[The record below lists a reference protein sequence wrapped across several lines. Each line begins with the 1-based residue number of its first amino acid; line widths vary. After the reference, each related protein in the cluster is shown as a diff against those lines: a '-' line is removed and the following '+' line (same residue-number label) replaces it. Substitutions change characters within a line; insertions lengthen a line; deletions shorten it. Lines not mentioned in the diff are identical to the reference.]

1 MTRPRRVLFISNGH
15 GEDNH
20 SAHVIRALRQRDLS
34 VEVEA
39 LPIVGTGSA
48 YGKIGVP
55 IVGPTLDLPS
65 GGFTYMDRRLL
76 WGDIRAGMVGLTVGQ
91 IRAMRR
97 AARGADLVHA
107 TGDTVG
113 QSFAWT
119 SGKPFISF
127 ISCLS
132 ALYEGTL
139 RIEPILRGVLRSRRC
154 LHVVTRDP
162 LTAEDLTAQGFRNV
176 VFGGI
181 PSLDW
186 LQPTG
191 ADLGLRPGVPM
202 VALLPGSRQPEASRN
217 FALMMRLVRHAR
229 GRSGDGVQ
237 FRAALVPSVVAELPA
252 LAAADG
258 WRLEDD
264 VMRHEAT
271 GAEIG
276 VRGDAFADIVQA
288 CRLVIGMAG
297 LAVDQ
302 AVALGRPV
310 IQIAGPGPQFTWR
323 FAEAQERLLGLSART
338 IGRGGPAT
346 EEDLRQGAALLAET
360 LADEAYLR
368 ASEANG
374 RARLGA
380 PGASF
385 RVADLVLG
393 ALERAVSGA

>member
-20 SAHVIRALRQRDLS
+20 SAHVIRALRERDPS

-39 LPIVGTGSA
+39 LPIVGNGSA
-48 YGKIGVP
+48 YRKLDVP
-55 IVGPTLDLPS
+55 IVGPTLELPS

-76 WGDIRAGMVGLTVGQ
+76 WGDVRAGMVGLTIGQ
-91 IRAMRR
+91 LRAMRH
-97 AARGADLVHA
+97 AARRADLVHA

-139 RIEPILRGVLRSRRC
+139 RIEPILKGVLRSRRC

-162 LTAEDLTAQGFRNV
+162 LTAEDLARQGFGNV

-217 FALMMRLVRHAR
+217 FAMMMRLVRHAR
-229 GRSGDGVQ
+229 ERMGDRVE
-237 FRAALVPSVVAELPA
+237 FRAALVPSVAADLPD

-258 WRLEDD
+258 WLLESDRL
-264 VMRHEAT
+264 RHGAT

-276 VRGDAFADIVQA
+276 VRSDAFADIVQA
-288 CRLVIGMAG
+288 CRLVVGMAG

-310 IQIAGPGPQFTWR
+310 IQVAGPGPQFTYR

-338 IGRGGPAT
+338 IGRDGPAT
-346 EEDLRQGAALLAET
+346 EEDLRRGAALLDET
-360 LADEAYLR
+360 LNDEAYLR
-368 ASEANG
+368 AAQANG
-374 RARLGA
+374 RARLGS

-385 RVADLVLG
+385 RIADLVLG
-393 ALERAVSGA
+393 ALKQRASQG